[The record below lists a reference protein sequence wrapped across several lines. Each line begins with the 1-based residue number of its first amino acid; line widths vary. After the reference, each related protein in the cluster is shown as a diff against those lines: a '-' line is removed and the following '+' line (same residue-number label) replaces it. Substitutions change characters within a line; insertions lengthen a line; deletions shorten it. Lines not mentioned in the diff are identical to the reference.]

1 MWRCHFVSRLQAW
14 PAPGGAPECCEGP
27 SVAGGQAGVPLQAV
41 GAEEPLPVSP
51 WGWQCSAQ
59 PAALLGRLALLWGQE
74 GGPTFLRQGWTGAAW
89 PGVPLLFAFQ
99 CQAFYLGLLPL
110 SLKINSSLCCCE
122 EVPNTPPHPG
132 NSRGSLG
139 SLPTPRAQ
147 EAWLHCR
154 LPGHC
159 SVRLGAWFFKD
170 GSAFTSHLCF
180 LSLSPQNVLIRRHK
194 HRPAGPERAL
204 KRPPDLSSHLCV
216 GVH

>member
-1 MWRCHFVSRLQAW
+1 MWRCHFVSRPQAW

-99 CQAFYLGLLPL
+99 CQAFYLGSLPL

-122 EVPNTPPHPG
+122 EVPNTILPHPREF
-132 NSRGSLG
+132 SRFLGLTSHTLGPGSLAA
-139 SLPTPRAQ
+139 LPTARPLLY
-147 EAWLHCR
+147 EARCL
-154 LPGHC
+154 
-159 SVRLGAWFFKD
+159 VF
-170 GSAFTSHLCF
+170 
-180 LSLSPQNVLIRRHK
+180 
-194 HRPAGPERAL
+194 
-204 KRPPDLSSHLCV
+204 
-216 GVH
+216 

>member
-1 MWRCHFVSRLQAW
+1 MRARRWLAARLGCHSRQWAQRSPFPFLRGGGSALPSLQLCWGVW
-14 PAPGGAPECCEGP
+14 PSYGG
-27 SVAGGQAGVPLQAV
+27 
-41 GAEEPLPVSP
+41 
-51 WGWQCSAQ
+51 
-59 PAALLGRLALLWGQE
+59 RR

-139 SLPTPRAQ
+139 SLPTPQAQ

-159 SVRLGAWFFKD
+159 SGRLGAWFFKD